1 MIKSFFIAG
10 TNRHFLEDHSTSPP
24 VTTVVNYGM
33 SVSIKRRKSP
43 RFLPTKNSY
52 FWLGQ
57 LVSERPLGPESNKD
71 LRRAVAP
78 RQLHKR
84 GSQANWARRSD
95 SNPSF
100 VNVHITSWQMWQ
112 VCHNVQPA
120 ARGRRLEPKYIN
132 SSPCDELYGARP
144 CEKYAHCPAG
154 NPRDKRAYQAIC
166 GPEGTRR

>member
-1 MIKSFFIAG
+1 MIKSFFITG
-10 TNRHFLEDHSTSPP
+10 TNRHFLEDHSTPPP

-84 GSQANWARRSD
+84 GSQANWASSSD

-100 VNVHITSWQMWQ
+100 VNVHITRWHRWQMRRS
-112 VCHNVQPA
+112 VRASPP
-120 ARGRRLEPKYIN
+120 GRRLEPKYIN
-132 SSPCDELYGARP
+132 SSPCDDLYGARP

-154 NPRDKRAYQAIC
+154 NPRDKQAY
-166 GPEGTRR
+166 